1 VEDPG
6 LRIHMRLPGDIDPK
20 DVTFEVTTQ
29 EQVFVPTEPHL
40 GYIRVSRFH
49 FEHGADGIPVPQ
61 RAMVSANRG
70 HHWIVE
76 DNHIRWG
83 NACGLDVGNQTWYR
97 QDVPEPSGHHI
108 IRRNHVSDCGVCG
121 IAGCWNNDH
130 SLVEDN
136 LVERIGGLNV
146 ERTSETA
153 GLKFHVSHGV
163 LIRRNVFRHLRQ
175 TPGVWL
181 DYLNENCRVT
191 GNVFADIEST
201 RGGIYIEVSHALNVV
216 AHNIVWDLRGSQRGP
231 GVYIECGEKCVVAHN
246 LFGRMHDWYAVGA
259 HLRQKDRVVAGRV
272 GLCRQHK
279 VLNNV
284 FVACP
289 KRILLARAADN
300 VSNGNLFDAH
310 DDNVSLCIEYPEP
323 CAMLNLSGWQ
333 EFYGLDSNSRQA
345 RLDADFDLETLVL
358 TLTVEGEMSV
368 CTPVEELHDGRESRC
383 AGPVELGLGRRE
395 YRIRAGIAPDPDAV
409 EMG

>member
-1 VEDPG
+1 M
-6 LRIHMRLPGDIDPK
+6 RIHLRLPGDADPK
-20 DVTFEVTTQ
+20 GVIFEVTTQ
-29 EQVFVPTEPHL
+29 EQVFAPREPRL
-40 GYIRVSRFH
+40 GYIRVSGFR

-61 RAMVSANRG
+61 RSMVSAVRG

-76 DNHIRWG
+76 DNRIRWA
-83 NACGLDVGNQTWYR
+83 NACGLDVGNETWYR

-153 GLKFHVSHGV
+153 ALKFHISHGV

-191 GNVFADIEST
+191 GNVLADIEST
-201 RGGIYIEVSHALNVV
+201 RGGIYIEVSHARNMVD
-216 AHNIVWDLRGSQRGP
+216 HNIVWDLRGSERGP
-231 GVYIECGEKCVVAHN
+231 GVYIDCGEKCVVAHN
-246 LFGRMHDWYAVGA
+246 LFGKMYDWYAVGA
-259 HLRQKDRVVAGRV
+259 HLRQKDRVVNGRV
-272 GLCRQHK
+272 GLCRQHR

-284 FVACP
+284 FVECP
-289 KRILLARAADN
+289 KRILFARAADN
-300 VSNGNLFDAH
+300 VSDGNLFDERDARA
-310 DDNVSLCIEYPEP
+310 SLCIEFPEP
-323 CAMLNLSGWQ
+323 KAMLNLSAWQ
-333 EFYGLDSNSRQA
+333 EFYGLDPNGRQA
-345 RLDADFDLETLVL
+345 RIEADFDSETLVL
-358 TLTVEGEMSV
+358 ILMVEGEMPA
-368 CTPVEELHDGRESRC
+368 CTPIEELYDDREGRSS
-383 AGPVELGLGRRE
+383 GPVELEQGRRE
-395 YRIRAGIAPDPDAV
+395 CRIRAGIAPDPGAV
-409 EMG
+409 DEG